1 MGGESGTV
9 SGDRG
14 CRLGAARAAR
24 RDEVLWG
31 YGTSA
36 RRGGSVM
43 VSNGRGCR
51 LGAAHAVI
59 HLRY

>member
-9 SGDRG
+9 SG
-14 CRLGAARAAR
+14 AADG